1 MITFKPD
8 GTLTSRS
15 LREIDE
21 NNVDGDVNIFKDLA
35 LAVPRGIEG
44 AVQGIYGLADF
55 VTFDALPDYDER
67 FLGRSE
73 TIAGGF
79 VEGAANFMTGF
90 VPIAGQLG
98 KVGQAGRLAVA
109 LKAAKGTRKAKDLKR
124 AYRRSKFLSDVGAGA
139 ITDFTVFDA
148 HEERLSDFI
157 QNTALANPV
166 SEFLAADKNDNELVG
181 RLKNTIE
188 GLFLEAGVAPLGKAF
203 TATLDRLKAGK
214 ELRDGQAP
222 EEEMLKAF
230 RSIMQGDVDFDQ
242 TIELGNQFDTFVKE
256 TFGAVEGN
264 PTVYDMASKWL
275 ETDASK
281 SDPFAPML
289 REILANSEQTLRDTE
304 FGALPLKDIEEGTR
318 GDFDPETQTVRLP
331 ATNLAASADRQTFLH
346 EIVHATTVKKIEE
359 TIGEFDRS
367 FFKEGSN
374 IVSKDRYL
382 DYLKE
387 LETRRASLEKA
398 DPTARLIDAY
408 LDAVTQG
415 KGLAGFKDNADLIDT
430 MRRRS
435 NKGEFTYGYANILEF
450 ASEFLSNRNFAF
462 QVGIEG
468 RGRSE
473 KWYVRIME
481 ALRDLLGISTQYR
494 GAFNDALS
502 GIQGIIR
509 ETEADFTP
517 TDRRFKNRSLE
528 ISASKSFEDDIF
540 NNRTRLEGLDEEDL
554 ARLDLME
561 LERSMTDITATNRAF
576 SEERAAWQSASDEAA
591 DRQVELFDE
600 DGVEFAPD
608 GSERAADEG
617 ASLTED
623 LAARA
628 ILEDPETGK
637 FLDSFPAEKRAD
649 AVKYLIRERIL
660 EKESFPKDITE
671 ESIRLD
677 EPSEKEFNRQLN
689 ELADAM
695 PSEAPSTKEADP
707 FRDQLR
713 EWAKTLP
720 KDQVAK
726 LRSVIKDNFE
736 KRVTRDAST
745 VKAGKKAAKELAE
758 GSGATRDEA
767 LKRMIAETRV
777 EEDKLYSSFFS
788 SVPRLLNEAFDG
800 KLPKAYDYILNAK
813 TTKDGVPVSNALR
826 RRALIK
832 QILKDLK
839 VEVDP
844 KTGQLTKESRRLL
857 SEGRTVEA
865 QAEVSYESGVKGVTA
880 AEAAGKGISVLRK
893 EGEQHYGNPFS
904 HLANARDA
912 VKTGNLQETVDA
924 YRAWLEGTDHTS
936 VKQERRQWVL
946 DQIDSG
952 ALDGKKLLYYS
963 KQTPN
968 HAEVLAE
975 FISKR
980 RGGGASKSRR
990 ALLDDVLN
998 KSLTLV
1004 EAIQEQ
1010 QDIRLNAGWRATW
1023 VEGQST
1029 RPSTKRPEALSKKAL
1044 EDIRIRKNKS
1054 RYALDYGRELDM
1066 KELTSSRMAFE
1077 KSISSLEESIKE
1089 AKKLNNTK
1097 EVARLEKQLDSFK
1110 KEAKIAANRS
1120 DIKKAFDARIDAL
1133 EAYLKDSRELNNT
1146 IKVMSLEKELDL
1158 VRKEAK
1164 FFAEQGYEIDRVKK
1178 YTKTGVRTDQP
1189 VMIAKLYSG
1198 ETDELFLNPEPK
1210 PREPLVIREG
1220 ERIMGSK
1227 ALDNALDNIGSSMG
1241 LSVLLRNVVDDLR
1254 KTLPEQTDTFDD
1266 LTETTK
1272 NLTAALGG
1280 SNDAFASTYEAMLKR
1295 GESLNDIRLEQ
1306 AAVFRVMSAL
1316 DNKIRSKA
1324 KELQAKGAENVTASQ
1339 KAEFLEA
1346 TDRLYELGRIW
1357 NLYGNQ
1363 LGRSLVQR
1371 KALMQGDD
1379 EALTRGILPSVE
1391 QILNKSPMN
1400 NKEIGVQ
1407 GPRDTRGVSSY
1418 VNQKGVE
1425 SDQAFAD
1432 RVNDFANATSTEE
1445 VAKIAKGMHGSKLMD
1460 IVLEYWT
1467 NSLLSGPT
1475 TQIVNIVGNGALFAL
1490 RMLETTMGAAL
1501 TANPALLRASLGAAF
1516 SFEGFGEALKLA
1528 VKAGRTGDNILTQG
1542 SKAFDDGY
1550 ISQPKI
1556 TAKNVGEQLGNLA
1569 GMSQPVSVE
1578 SLGAWGSAVNFL
1590 GKAVRLPS
1598 SLLQGG
1604 DEFFKQINYR
1614 YMAKTML
1621 AYDAI
1626 ANKNMRGAGLQKY
1639 LAEGYSKILQ
1649 QGRAYNQENLDLNWY
1664 NANVRPKLESGEIT
1678 ADEARKMDSA
1688 YRSGKLKDKEGK
1700 LIAREEI
1707 EEGMNAHAETALKF
1721 ARENTFT
1728 EDLDPD
1734 TMLGAMGNAIN
1745 NLKRNDATRFIS
1757 FIVPFVRTPTNIIK
1771 TAIDRTPAGVEY
1783 RRLAGDTGRLFLSKM
1798 TGKQAQ
1804 LKSAILSKDP
1814 TVRAA
1819 AVGQVATGTMFAS
1832 TALYY
1837 AMNSST
1843 LGLITGAGPAD
1854 SDRRRALQMSGWQ
1867 PYSIKIGDKYW
1878 SYNKLDPISSVVGI
1892 YVDMVEAFRY
1902 QEVDGDFFE
1911 NAFSVLAMSTV
1922 NNIAN
1927 KSFLQGISNVMD
1939 VLKDPLGATERA
1951 VGDVFAGFVPT
1962 AFQQVMNF
1970 QQVRE
1975 LKEARG
1981 FADRII
1987 KRTPLSDRLMPKR
2000 NALGEKVMIENTP
2013 LGPLVPSYIRSISDD
2028 PVDQE
2033 IARLNKGFSI
2043 PKPKIMNTF
2052 DMRKFV
2058 NEDGQTAY
2066 DRFQQESGNVKI
2078 NGLTLREA
2086 LNRFIQSPTYKRL
2099 PAGTDAEL
2107 GLGVQPPRVKALQKI
2122 INRYRRVGKSK
2133 MFEDFPEL
2141 QDEINNLLQK
2151 RSNIRNGIQ

>member
-98 KVGQAGRLAVA
+98 KVGQTGRLAVA
-109 LKAAKGTRKAKDLKR
+109 LKGAKGTRKAKDLKR

-346 EIVHATTVKKIEE
+346 EIVHATTVKKIEA
-359 TIGEFDRS
+359 TIGEFDRG

-540 NNRTRLEGLDEEDL
+540 NNRTSLEGLDEEDL
-554 ARLDLME
+554 ARLDMME
-561 LERSMTDITATNRAF
+561 LERSMTDITSTNRAF

-617 ASLTED
+617 AKLTED

-628 ILEDPETGK
+628 VLEDPETGK
-637 FLDSFPAEKRAD
+637 FLDRFPEEKRAD
-649 AVKYLIRERIL
+649 AVKYLIRERLL

-677 EPSEKEFNRQLN
+677 EPSEKEFNRQIS

-695 PSEAPSTKEADP
+695 PAEAPSTKEADP

-720 KDQVAK
+720 RDQVVK

-758 GSGATRDEA
+758 GSGATRDE
-767 LKRMIAETRV
+767 
-777 EEDKLYSSFFS
+777 
-788 SVPRLLNEAFDG
+788 VPRLLNEAFGG

-813 TTKDGVPVSNALR
+813 TTKDGVPVSDSLR

-844 KTGQLTKESRRLL
+844 KTGKLTKESRGRLYGGE
-857 SEGRTVEA
+857 EG
-865 QAEVSYESGVKGVTA
+865 S
-880 AEAAGKGISVLRK
+880 
-893 EGEQHYGNPFS
+893 
-904 HLANARDA
+904 
-912 VKTGNLQETVDA
+912 
-924 YRAWLEGTDHTS
+924 
-936 VKQERRQWVL
+936 
-946 DQIDSG
+946 
-952 ALDGKKLLYYS
+952 
-963 KQTPN
+963 
-968 HAEVLAE
+968 
-975 FISKR
+975 
-980 RGGGASKSRR
+980 ASKPKR
-990 ALLDDVLN
+990 ALLDEVLN
-998 KSLTLV
+998 KTLTL
-1004 EAIQEQ
+1004 ADALQEQ

-1110 KEAKIAANRS
+1110 KEAKISANRS

-1133 EAYLKDSRELNNT
+1133 EAYIKDSRELNNT
-1146 IKVMSLEKELDL
+1146 LKVMRLEKELDL

-1164 FFAEQGYEIDRVKK
+1164 FFAEQGYEIDRVRKYQKK
-1178 YTKTGVRTDQP
+1178 GLRTDQP
-1189 VMIAKLYSG
+1189 LRVAKLYSG
-1198 ETDELFLNPEPK
+1198 ESDELFFNPEPK
-1210 PREPLVIREG
+1210 PREPLITREG

-1254 KTLPEQTDTFDD
+1254 KALPEQQDTFDD

-1280 SNDAFASTYEAMLKR
+1280 SNDAFASTYEVMLKR

-1316 DNKIRSKA
+1316 DDKIRSKA
-1324 KELQAKGAENVTASQ
+1324 KELQSKGAENVTASQ

-1490 RMLETTMGAAL
+1490 RMLETTFGAAL
-1501 TANPALLRASLGAAF
+1501 TANPALVRASLGAAF

-1556 TAKNVGEQLGNLA
+1556 TAKNIGEQMGNLA
-1569 GMSQPVSVE
+1569 GLSQPVSVE
-1578 SLGAWGSAVNFL
+1578 SLGAWGSAINFL

-1621 AYDAI
+1621 SYDAI
-1626 ANKNMRGAGLQKY
+1626 VNKNLRGAGLKQY
-1639 LAEGYSKILQ
+1639 LAESYSKILQ

-1664 NANVRPKLESGEIT
+1664 NANIRPKLESGQIT
-1678 ADEARKMDSA
+1678 AEEARKLDSE
-1688 YRSGKLKDKEGK
+1688 YRKGKLQDKEGK
-1700 LIAREEI
+1700 LMERATV
-1707 EEGMNAHAETALKF
+1707 EEGLNAHAEAALKF

-1734 TMLGAMGNAIN
+1734 TMLGAMGNSIN
-1745 NLKRNDATRFIS
+1745 NLKRNEATRFIS

-1783 RRLAGDTGRLFLSKM
+1783 RRLAGDAGRLFLSKL

-1804 LKSAILSKDP
+1804 LKSALLSKDP
-1814 TVRAA
+1814 VTRAN

-1832 TALYY
+1832 AALYY
-1837 AMNSST
+1837 ALNSST
-1843 LGLITGAGPAD
+1843 LGLITGGGPAD
-1854 SDRRRALQMSGWQ
+1854 ADRRRALQMSGWQ

-1878 SYNKLDPISSVVGI
+1878 SYNKLDPISSVIGI

-1902 QEVDGDFFE
+1902 QEVDDGVLE

-1927 KSFLQGISNVMD
+1927 KSFLQGMSNVLD
-1939 VLKDPLGATERA
+1939 ALKDPLGATERA
-1951 VGDVFAGFVPT
+1951 AGDVFAGFVPT
-1962 AFQQVMNF
+1962 FFQQTMNF

-1981 FADRII
+1981 FVDRII
-1987 KRTPLSDRLMPKR
+1987 KRSPFSGQLMPKR
-2000 NALGEKVMIENTP
+2000 NALGEKIMIENTP

-2066 DRFQQESGNVKI
+2066 DRFQQETGNVKI

-2086 LNRFIQSPTYKRL
+2086 LNRFISSPTYKRL

-2107 GLGVQPPRVKALQKI
+2107 DLGVQPPRVKALQKI

>member
-1 MITFKPD
+1 
-8 GTLTSRS
+8 
-15 LREIDE
+15 
-21 NNVDGDVNIFKDLA
+21 
-35 LAVPRGIEG
+35 
-44 AVQGIYGLADF
+44 
-55 VTFDALPDYDER
+55 
-67 FLGRSE
+67 
-73 TIAGGF
+73 
-79 VEGAANFMTGF
+79 
-90 VPIAGQLG
+90 
-98 KVGQAGRLAVA
+98 
-109 LKAAKGTRKAKDLKR
+109 
-124 AYRRSKFLSDVGAGA
+124 
-139 ITDFTVFDA
+139 
-148 HEERLSDFI
+148 
-157 QNTALANPV
+157 
-166 SEFLAADKNDNELVG
+166 
-181 RLKNTIE
+181 
-188 GLFLEAGVAPLGKAF
+188 
-203 TATLDRLKAGK
+203 
-214 ELRDGQAP
+214 
-222 EEEMLKAF
+222 
-230 RSIMQGDVDFDQ
+230 
-242 TIELGNQFDTFVKE
+242 
-256 TFGAVEGN
+256 
-264 PTVYDMASKWL
+264 
-275 ETDASK
+275 
-281 SDPFAPML
+281 
-289 REILANSEQTLRDTE
+289 
-304 FGALPLKDIEEGTR
+304 
-318 GDFDPETQTVRLP
+318 
-331 ATNLAASADRQTFLH
+331 
-346 EIVHATTVKKIEE
+346 
-359 TIGEFDRS
+359 
-367 FFKEGSN
+367 
-374 IVSKDRYL
+374 
-382 DYLKE
+382 
-387 LETRRASLEKA
+387 
-398 DPTARLIDAY
+398 
-408 LDAVTQG
+408 
-415 KGLAGFKDNADLIDT
+415 
-430 MRRRS
+430 
-435 NKGEFTYGYANILEF
+435 
-450 ASEFLSNRNFAF
+450 
-462 QVGIEG
+462 
-468 RGRSE
+468 
-473 KWYVRIME
+473 
-481 ALRDLLGISTQYR
+481 
-494 GAFNDALS
+494 
-502 GIQGIIR
+502 
-509 ETEADFTP
+509 
-517 TDRRFKNRSLE
+517 
-528 ISASKSFEDDIF
+528 
-540 NNRTRLEGLDEEDL
+540 
-554 ARLDLME
+554 
-561 LERSMTDITATNRAF
+561 
-576 SEERAAWQSASDEAA
+576 
-591 DRQVELFDE
+591 
-600 DGVEFAPD
+600 
-608 GSERAADEG
+608 
-617 ASLTED
+617 
-623 LAARA
+623 
-628 ILEDPETGK
+628 
-637 FLDSFPAEKRAD
+637 
-649 AVKYLIRERIL
+649 
-660 EKESFPKDITE
+660 
-671 ESIRLD
+671 
-677 EPSEKEFNRQLN
+677 
-689 ELADAM
+689 
-695 PSEAPSTKEADP
+695 
-707 FRDQLR
+707 
-713 EWAKTLP
+713 
-720 KDQVAK
+720 
-726 LRSVIKDNFE
+726 
-736 KRVTRDAST
+736 
-745 VKAGKKAAKELAE
+745 
-758 GSGATRDEA
+758 
-767 LKRMIAETRV
+767 
-777 EEDKLYSSFFS
+777 
-788 SVPRLLNEAFDG
+788 
-800 KLPKAYDYILNAK
+800 
-813 TTKDGVPVSNALR
+813 
-826 RRALIK
+826 
-832 QILKDLK
+832 
-839 VEVDP
+839 
-844 KTGQLTKESRRLL
+844 
-857 SEGRTVEA
+857 
-865 QAEVSYESGVKGVTA
+865 
-880 AEAAGKGISVLRK
+880 
-893 EGEQHYGNPFS
+893 
-904 HLANARDA
+904 
-912 VKTGNLQETVDA
+912 
-924 YRAWLEGTDHTS
+924 
-936 VKQERRQWVL
+936 
-946 DQIDSG
+946 
-952 ALDGKKLLYYS
+952 
-963 KQTPN
+963 
-968 HAEVLAE
+968 
-975 FISKR
+975 
-980 RGGGASKSRR
+980 
-990 ALLDDVLN
+990 
-998 KSLTLV
+998 
-1004 EAIQEQ
+1004 
-1010 QDIRLNAGWRATW
+1010 
-1023 VEGQST
+1023 
-1029 RPSTKRPEALSKKAL
+1029 
-1044 EDIRIRKNKS
+1044 
-1054 RYALDYGRELDM
+1054 
-1066 KELTSSRMAFE
+1066 
-1077 KSISSLEESIKE
+1077 
-1089 AKKLNNTK
+1089 
-1097 EVARLEKQLDSFK
+1097 
-1110 KEAKIAANRS
+1110 
-1120 DIKKAFDARIDAL
+1120 
-1133 EAYLKDSRELNNT
+1133 
-1146 IKVMSLEKELDL
+1146 
-1158 VRKEAK
+1158 
-1164 FFAEQGYEIDRVKK
+1164 
-1178 YTKTGVRTDQP
+1178 
-1189 VMIAKLYSG
+1189 
-1198 ETDELFLNPEPK
+1198 
-1210 PREPLVIREG
+1210 
-1220 ERIMGSK
+1220 MGSK